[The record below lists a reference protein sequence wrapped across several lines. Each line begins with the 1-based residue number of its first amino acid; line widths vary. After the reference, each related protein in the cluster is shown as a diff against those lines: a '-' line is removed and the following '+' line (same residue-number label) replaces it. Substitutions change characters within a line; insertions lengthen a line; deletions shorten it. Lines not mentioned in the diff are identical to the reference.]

1 MRKLLILVTVV
12 VLVFAGCVD
21 KENAQTDSPEQ
32 EAAQDLSATQSH
44 EPKAQ
49 EESIQSAQPTDSD
62 SEVEDSDISST
73 KETLEELGGLLED
86 LKDGDFADIEFAE

>member
-1 MRKLLILVTVV
+1 MRKLLILFAVV

-21 KENAQTDSPEQ
+21 KEAAQTEPPEQ
-32 EAAQDLSATQSH
+32 EAAQNLSGTQSH

-49 EESIQSAQPTDSD
+49 ETSIQSAQPTDSE
-62 SEVEDSDISST
+62 SEILDSDVSTT

-86 LKDGDFADIEFAE
+86 LKDGDFADVEFAE

>member
-1 MRKLLILVTVV
+1 MRKLLILVAVV

-21 KENAQTDSPEQ
+21 KEAAQTQAPEQ
-32 EAAQDLSATQSH
+32 EAAQGLSATQSH

-49 EESIQSAQPTDSD
+49 ETSSQSEWPAD
-62 SEVEDSDISST
+62 SESEIPDSGVSTT

-86 LKDGDFADIEFAE
+86 LKDGDFADVEFAE